1 MKRSRNSVYQTR
13 YYRKKT
19 VEALRAKNKLLN
31 EKIKELLDSPEGKAY
46 KNRKSREYY
55 RTYRDKNRE
64 KITEYQKEY
73 RNLYEYI

>member
-1 MKRSRNSVYQTR
+1 MESFYQMR

-31 EKIKELLDSPEGKAY
+31 EKIKELLDSPEGKTY
-46 KNRKSREYY
+46 KNRKAREYY
-55 RTYRDKNRE
+55 KVYRDKNRE

-73 RNLYEYI
+73 REKYGQI

>member
-46 KNRKSREYY
+46 KKRKTQEYY
-55 RTYRDKNRE
+55 KVYRDKNRE
-64 KITEYQKEY
+64 KLTEYQKEY
-73 RNLYEYI
+73 YRLYGQI